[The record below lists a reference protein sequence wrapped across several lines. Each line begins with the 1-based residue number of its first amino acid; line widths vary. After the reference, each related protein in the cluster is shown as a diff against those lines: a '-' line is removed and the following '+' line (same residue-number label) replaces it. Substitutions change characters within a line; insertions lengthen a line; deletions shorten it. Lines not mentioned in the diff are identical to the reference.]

1 MSNKNI
7 FRINKM
13 VCLSAMIT
21 LSAGCIDNYLP
32 DSKDAFDRDV
42 NFTKTVF
49 DPIMGKT
56 TFYTDIF
63 NSGNSTLPLDFE
75 ITDMMHAD
83 GTPAPEL
90 MEYYPVRVW
99 KKPYLGTETSIEEIN
114 AKRGTEYRRLFDV
127 RKHSGE
133 FVMWAEANSSIL
145 RCQPD
150 SGYIFN
156 LSISNSGGYKMTK
169 RMRLMPH
176 RERDFE
182 PTVYD
187 ENGLAIAEYVNPDDV
202 YMRYE
207 SDKSYS
213 SMIME
218 EDVHIYFRENKDDTD
233 PNTTLTI
240 SFYDQNWNVIDPRR
254 FNETNWDNLFQAGFL
269 KDKDNGKYVKYDMA
283 YPLPIFKEQTDYTD
297 VNGEKASVRFKTSY
311 LNRNGYRLYGH
322 IYFDFAIYKESH
334 WEILIHFAGG
344 IPQLG
349 EPKI

>member
-269 KDKDNGKYVKYDMA
+269 N
-283 YPLPIFKEQTDYTD
+283 
-297 VNGEKASVRFKTSY
+297 
-311 LNRNGYRLYGH
+311 
-322 IYFDFAIYKESH
+322 
-334 WEILIHFAGG
+334 
-344 IPQLG
+344 
-349 EPKI
+349 